1 MAGPRQPIELIQAR
15 GAKHLTK
22 AEMWTKETA
31 VKECAEMYSLPICDC
46 CFDFYSPM
54 NPNELSKY
62 WQSDKLHLTHDGNAE
77 LFKKLEDTLN
87 TLSYYKAE

>member
-31 VKECAEMYSLPICDC
+31 VKECAEMYSLPVCDC
-46 CFDFYSPM
+46 CFDFYSPA

-62 WQSDKLHLTHDGNAE
+62 WQIDKLHLTSDGHQA
-77 LFKKLEDTLN
+77 LIDKLEITLN
-87 TLSYYKAE
+87 TLPYYKAE